1 MANEN
6 LVSCE
11 PIKRFFDINEG
22 LDKMTGDI
30 LNGFRD
36 IASNREAYPA
46 ANVKEGDSKYMVEVE
61 MPGIDKEDL
70 VVRIKGKY
78 LLIKGEKKE
87 ENREKGESYL
97 MVERS
102 QGSFRRTFRFASELN
117 TKKASAEFKN
127 GILTVTLPKTKKE
140 KPKEVNIKV
149 D

>member
-1 MANEN
+1 MVNKN

-11 PIKRFFDINEG
+11 PIKRFFYINEG

-30 LNGFRD
+30 LNSFKD
-36 IASNREAYPA
+36 IASNSEPYPA
-46 ANVKEGDSKYMVEVE
+46 ANVKEDDSKYMVEVE
-61 MPGIDKEDL
+61 MPGINKEYL
-70 VVRIKGKY
+70 EVIIKGKD

-97 MVERS
+97 MVERY

-140 KPKEVNIKV
+140 KTKEVNIKV
-149 D
+149 N